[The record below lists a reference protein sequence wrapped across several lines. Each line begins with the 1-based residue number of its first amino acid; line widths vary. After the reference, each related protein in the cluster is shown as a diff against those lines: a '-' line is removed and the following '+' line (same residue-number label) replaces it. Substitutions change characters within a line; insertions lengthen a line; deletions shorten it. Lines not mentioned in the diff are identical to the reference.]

1 MILGLD
7 ISSSKV
13 GIAVID
19 ENKKI
24 IMLKLVKF
32 EKESLENKAL
42 VLSEEFKQIKKKYK
56 IKDVF
61 IEEPIS
67 IYARG
72 KSTAH
77 VISVLQRFNGMCS
90 LMCRLVYGDIPTLIN
105 SRKARTLA
113 DVKIPGR
120 LKSKEIKKII
130 IEEMSKRY
138 QKDFPTP
145 KTKFGNYKPGTDDK
159 ADALVI
165 ALAGHKLISLD
176 NLTKKMYI

>member
-7 ISSSKV
+7 VSSSKT

-24 IMLKLVKF
+24 LMLKLLKF
-32 EKESLENKAL
+32 KKEPLENKAL
-42 VLSEEFKQIKKKYK
+42 VLSEELKAIKKKYK

-77 VISVLQRFNGMCS
+77 VISTLQRFNGMCS
-90 LMCRLVYGDIPTLIN
+90 LLCRVIYGDVPILIN

-113 DVKIPGR
+113 EVKIPGR

-138 QKDFPTP
+138 KKDFPLEYTRH
-145 KTKFGNYKPGTDDK
+145 GNYKPGTDDK

-165 ALAGHKLISLD
+165 ALAGHKIKTLD
-176 NLTKKMYI
+176 KLTKKMYI